1 MNGLA
6 RITHCER
13 CSRTPGATNS
23 EGGPFFAGFDRR
35 WNTMMQPRNFVRG
48 MVLAL
53 IATACGGA
61 AAVHSPGSSSG
72 QATVSVRQVMGV
84 GNVYTD
90 AQGRSLYTPAQEAT
104 GKIMCTGSCTSIWI
118 PLAAPASG
126 SPTKASAVKG
136 TVSVITRP
144 DGIRQVTL
152 DGAPLY
158 RFFQDAAPGEVNG
171 NGLKDDF
178 GGVNFTWQL
187 EAGTPVQSTPAVPGY

>member
-1 MNGLA
+1 
-6 RITHCER
+6 
-13 CSRTPGATNS
+13 
-23 EGGPFFAGFDRR
+23 
-35 WNTMMQPRNFVRG
+35 MMQPRNFVRG

-72 QATVSVRQVMGV
+72 QATVSVRQVVGV

-104 GKIMCTGSCTSIWI
+104 EKIMSTGSCTSMSI
-118 PLAAPASG
+118 PLAAPASA

-187 EAGTPVQSTPAVPGY
+187 EAGTPVKSTPAVPGY